1 MDTPTKKTSVSQQ
14 LQSGQAIVLMALM
27 MLGLMAT
34 LGLAIDGGG
43 LYFLH
48 RDTQNATDAAV
59 IAATYARCT
68 SDISEVVEFAGRE
81 AAARNGFDNNA
92 TSNWVTVNN
101 PPATGTGAGNNQY
114 VEVMI
119 TAAKPSYFI
128 QLVYPSP
135 LQITS
140 RAVGRCSPPFEPGVL
155 PALMGLSRTCPNTVD
170 LTGSQI
176 TVESSPAMHSNNVIH
191 TSGSNT
197 VIDGGV
203 TAVTSVSQSPS
214 GNTTYV
220 DGFQTGPEHYQ
231 DDPLG
236 EHFSLR
242 EFAPGGRFWEAAT
255 HKTEIG
261 PGSPD
266 FGNGRWSPNGQTLNG
281 LYYVNGNVQINN
293 ASIGINGVTIAA
305 TGEVQFSSGANVMYH
320 VGGFLFVSGA
330 RTDCNNAMRL
340 SGNRVQ
346 WYGLIYAPHGG
357 VDISGSNLN
366 IIGSVVAQ
374 AVDFS
379 ASNTRIVYDPD
390 LLDPIPASVV
400 LSE

>member
-1 MDTPTKKTSVSQQ
+1 
-14 LQSGQAIVLMALM
+14 MA
-27 MLGLMAT
+27 A

-43 LYFLH
+43 MFFLH

-68 SDISEVVEFAGRE
+68 SDVEEVVEFAGLE
-81 AAARNGFDNNA
+81 AAKRNGFGNDEA
-92 TSNWVTVNN
+92 SNWVTVNN
-101 PPATGTGAGNNQY
+101 PPDSGTGAGDDQY

-119 TAAKPSYFI
+119 TADKPSYFI
-128 QLVYPSP
+128 QLVFPGP
-135 LQITS
+135 LRVTS
-140 RAVGRCSPPFEPGVL
+140 RAVGRCSPPFEPGML

-176 TVESSPAMHSNNVIH
+176 TVESDPAMRSNNEIH
-191 TSGSNT
+191 ASGSST
-197 VIDGGV
+197 TIDGAV

-214 GNTTYV
+214 GNTNYM
-220 DGFQTGPEHYQ
+220 DGYQTGEEYFQ

-236 EHFSLR
+236 EHFALR
-242 EFAPGGRFWEAAT
+242 EFAPGGDMWQRAVETGIAT
-255 HKTEIG
+255 QIG

-266 FGNGRWSPNGQTLNG
+266 FSNGKWSPNGQTLNG

-293 ASIGINGVTIAA
+293 ATIGTAGITIAA
-305 TGEVQFSSGANVMYH
+305 TGEIQFSSGANLFYH

-330 RTDCNNAMRL
+330 ATDCSNAMRL
-340 SGNRVQ
+340 SGNNVQ

-357 VDISGSNLN
+357 VDISGSDLN
-366 IIGSVVAQ
+366 IIGSIVAQ
-374 AVDFS
+374 SINFS
-379 ASNTRIVYDPD
+379 ASRTRIVYDPD

-400 LSE
+400 VSE